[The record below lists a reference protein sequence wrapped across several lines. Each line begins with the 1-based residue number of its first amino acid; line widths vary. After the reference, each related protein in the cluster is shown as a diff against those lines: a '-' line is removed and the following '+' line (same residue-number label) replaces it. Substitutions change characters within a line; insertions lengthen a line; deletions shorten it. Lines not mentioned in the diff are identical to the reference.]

1 MRAWRRALL
10 SLAAT
15 GLIAGCAGS
24 SDPQDIKAFMDEVD
38 ARGKGQI
45 EPLPE
50 FLPYQAF
57 AYSAGDARSPFEP
70 PVVVKPVD
78 PNKKVASVKPD
89 PNRVKQFL
97 EQFSASQ
104 IAMVGTLSQGAR
116 LFGLVRDPQGG
127 VHRVQMGDY
136 MGTDHGKIL
145 AIDENRIELLEI
157 VSDGTGGWIER
168 ERTVN
173 LGAGGGQS

>member
-1 MRAWRRALL
+1 MHTLRHTLL
-10 SLAAT
+10 SLA
-15 GLIAGCAGS
+15 GGLLIAGCSANN
-24 SDPQDIKAFMDEVD
+24 DYKDIKSFMDEVD
-38 ARGKGQI
+38 AKGKGAI

-57 AYSAGDARSPFEP
+57 AYSAGNMRSPFEP
-70 PVVVKPVD
+70 PVVVKPID
-78 PNKKVASVKPD
+78 PNKKAAQVKPD

-97 EQFSASQ
+97 EQFTIGS

-127 VHRVQMGDY
+127 VHRVQLGDY
-136 MGTDHGKIL
+136 MGMDNGKIL
-145 AIDENRIELLEI
+145 AIDENKIELLEI
-157 VSDGTGGWIER
+157 VSDGTGGWVER

-173 LGAGGGQS
+173 LGGAQS

>member
-1 MRAWRRALL
+1 MRAFRRALL
-10 SLAAT
+10 SLATAA
-15 GLIAGCAGS
+15 LIVGCSGNG
-24 SDPQDIKAFMDEVD
+24 DFQDIKAFMDEVD

-50 FLPYQAF
+50 FLAYQAF
-57 AYSAGDARSPFEP
+57 AYGAGNMRSPFEP

-78 PNKKVASVKPD
+78 PNKKTASVKPD
-89 PNRVKQFL
+89 LNRVKQFL
-97 EQFSASQ
+97 EQFNVGQ

-116 LFGLVRDPQGG
+116 LFGLVRDPNGG
-127 VHRVQMGDY
+127 VHRIQMGDY
-136 MGTDHGKIL
+136 MGMDHGKIL

-157 VSDGTGGWIER
+157 VSDGTGGWVER

-173 LGAGGGQS
+173 LGGVQS

>member
-1 MRAWRRALL
+1 MRAYRRALL
-10 SLAAT
+10 ALATAA
-15 GLIAGCAGS
+15 LIAGCSRNG
-24 SDPQDIKAFMDEVD
+24 DFQDIKAFMDEVD

-50 FLPYQAF
+50 FLAYQAF
-57 AYSAGDARSPFEP
+57 AYSAGNMRSPFEP

-78 PNKKVASVKPD
+78 PNKKTASVKPD
-89 PNRVKQFL
+89 LNRVKQFL
-97 EQFSASQ
+97 EQFNIGQ

-116 LFGLVRDPQGG
+116 LYGLVRDPNGG
-127 VHRVQMGDY
+127 VHRIQMGDY
-136 MGTDHGKIL
+136 MGMDHGKIL

-157 VSDGTGGWIER
+157 VSDGTGGWVER

-173 LGAGGGQS
+173 LGGVQS

>member
-1 MRAWRRALL
+1 MRVLRQALL
-10 SLAAT
+10 AAI
-15 GLIAGCAGS
+15 GAVSIAACSAS
-24 SDPQDIKAFMDEVD
+24 NDFQDIKAFMDQVD
-38 ARGKGQI
+38 AKGKGQI

-57 AYSAGDARSPFEP
+57 AYGAGNMRSPFEP
-70 PVVVKPVD
+70 PVVVKPID
-78 PNKKVASVKPD
+78 PNKKVAQVKPD

-97 EQFSASQ
+97 EQFNIGA

-127 VHRVQMGDY
+127 VHRVQLGDY
-136 MGTDHGKIL
+136 MGMDNGKIL
-145 AIDENRIELLEI
+145 AIDENKIELLEI
-157 VSDGTGGWIER
+157 VSDGTGGWVER

-173 LGAGGGQS
+173 LGSAQS

>member
-1 MRAWRRALL
+1 MRAFRRALL
-10 SLAAT
+10 TMATAA
-15 GLIAGCAGS
+15 LIAGCSGNG
-24 SDPQDIKAFMDEVD
+24 DFQDIKAFMDEVD

-50 FLPYQAF
+50 FLAYQAF
-57 AYSAGDARSPFEP
+57 AYGAGNMRSPFEP

-78 PNKKVASVKPD
+78 PNKKTASVKPD
-89 PNRVKQFL
+89 LNRVKQFL
-97 EQFSASQ
+97 EQFNVGQ

-116 LFGLVRDPQGG
+116 LYGLVRDPNGG
-127 VHRVQMGDY
+127 VHRIQMGDY
-136 MGTDHGKIL
+136 MGMDHGKIL

-157 VSDGTGGWIER
+157 VSDGTGGWVER

-173 LGAGGGQS
+173 LGGVQS

>member
-1 MRAWRRALL
+1 MRALRHALL
-10 SLAAT
+10 SL
-15 GLIAGCAGS
+15 GGLLLIAGCS
-24 SDPQDIKAFMDEVD
+24 SSNDYQDIKTFMDQVD
-38 ARGKGQI
+38 AKGKGTI

-57 AYSAGDARSPFEP
+57 AYSAGNMRSPFEP
-70 PVVVKPVD
+70 PIVVKPID
-78 PNKKVASVKPD
+78 PNKKLAVKPD

-97 EQFSASQ
+97 EQFNIGS

-127 VHRVQMGDY
+127 VHRVQLGDY
-136 MGTDHGKIL
+136 MGMDNGKIL
-145 AIDENRIELLEI
+145 AIEENKIELLEI
-157 VSDGTGGWIER
+157 VSDGTGGWVER

-173 LGAGGGQS
+173 LGSAQS

>member
-1 MRAWRRALL
+1 MRTLRRALL
-10 SLAAT
+10 TLTGA
-15 GLIAGCAGS
+15 GLIAGCAAS
-24 SDPQDIKAFMDEVD
+24 NDFQDIKAFMDEVD
-38 ARGKGQI
+38 SRGKGRI

-57 AYSAGDARSPFEP
+57 SYSAGNMRSPFEP
-70 PVVVKPVD
+70 PVVVKPID
-78 PNKKVASVKPD
+78 PNKKNTLVKPD

-97 EQFSASQ
+97 EQFNIGT

-116 LFGLVRDPQGG
+116 LYGLVRDPNGG

-136 MGTDHGKIL
+136 MGMDNGKIL
-145 AIDENRIELLEI
+145 AINENHIELLEI
-157 VSDGTGGWIER
+157 VSDGTGGWVER

-173 LGAGGGQS
+173 LGGGAQS

>member
-1 MRAWRRALL
+1 MRSLRRALL
-10 SLAAT
+10 PMVGAVA
-15 GLIAGCAGS
+15 IAGCSAS
-24 SDPQDIKAFMDEVD
+24 NDFQDIKTFMDQVD
-38 ARGKGQI
+38 AKGKGQI

-57 AYSAGDARSPFEP
+57 AYGAGNMRSPFEP
-70 PVVVKPVD
+70 PVVVKPID
-78 PNKKVASVKPD
+78 PNKKTAQVKPD

-97 EQFSASQ
+97 EQFNIGA

-116 LFGLVRDPQGG
+116 LYGLVRDPQGG
-127 VHRVQMGDY
+127 VHRVQMGDF
-136 MGTDHGKIL
+136 MGMDNGKIL

-157 VSDGTGGWIER
+157 VSDGTGGWVER

-173 LGAGGGQS
+173 LGIAQS

>member
-1 MRAWRRALL
+1 MRAPRQALL
-10 SLAAT
+10 TLAVA
-15 GLIAGCAGS
+15 GLIAGCSAKN
-24 SDPQDIKAFMDEVD
+24 DYQDIKAFMDEVD
-38 ARGKGQI
+38 ARGKGRI

-57 AYSAGDARSPFEP
+57 AYSAGSMRSPFEP

-78 PNKKVASVKPD
+78 PNKKTALVKPD

-97 EQFSASQ
+97 EQFNIGAM
-104 IAMVGTLSQGAR
+104 AMVGTLSQGAR
-116 LFGLVRDPQGG
+116 LYGLVRDPNGG

-136 MGTDHGKIL
+136 MGMDNGKIL
-145 AIDENRIELLEI
+145 AIDENKIELLEI
-157 VSDGTGGWIER
+157 VSDGTGGWVER

-173 LGAGGGQS
+173 LGGGAQS